1 VLDGWVSSERQVRA
15 VPWSGYAAQSTAVSA
30 LSAVAFVLLSAW
42 AGLGVLLAVAMT
54 CDDTCAGAQPP
65 PGADWTQYSDSAQWT
80 ALGVLAGVNAAIALA
95 ATLLTMFRHRRSA
108 GALVVLF
115 GLASALLVAWLSEAG
130 QGPFSYLWFLA
141 SALGLISVLA
151 AGRR

>member
-1 VLDGWVSSERQVRA
+1 MSSERQERP
-15 VPWSGYAAQSTAVSA
+15 VPFDDYVAKSTAVSA
-30 LSAVAFVLLSAW
+30 LSGGAFVLLSVYA
-42 AGLGVLLAVAMT
+42 ALGELLAVGMT

-65 PGADWTQYSDSAQWT
+65 PGADWTQYSEAAQWT
-80 ALGVLAGVNAAIALA
+80 ALGVLAGLNAAIALA
-95 ATLLTMFRHRRSA
+95 ATALTVFGHRRSA

-115 GLASALLVAWLSEAG
+115 GAASVLLVVLDSEAG

-141 SALGLISVLA
+141 SALGLVTVLA